1 MFKSNYKIKSNK
13 KLGLAVFCFLA
24 LVVMTLPLLV
34 SSSRKSDLYVNA
46 KAGDNRDG
54 SASHPYKSI
63 NEAIDHAKNKD
74 KVEIHVAKGEYKENI
89 TLRNGIK
96 LFGEDKEKTIIK
108 AKKEKYETVSMKNNS
123 TIDGFTIKNGKK
135 GIWVEKDAEA
145 SIINCIVKDNGT
157 GIAIEGGN
165 TKKSN
170 QVSISKTKIKD
181 NNWSGIY
188 GAGARRISITESE
201 ISGNKKDGIDLARG
215 TSAWMEANSIRNN
228 GGSGMKLVLDQ
239 SNIWTK
245 KNDIRENSR
254 EGIEVSSF
262 GTDGRIDIAK
272 TKIVK
277 NGLFG
282 IARLQRAGNTDWNK
296 FFTVSDQSEIWENR
310 SGNISHIIY
319 IK

>member
-1 MFKSNYKIKSNK
+1 MFKFKQVVQVNKGLKI
-13 KLGLAVFCFLA
+13 AIFAFLA
-24 LVVMTLPLLV
+24 LAIIILPMFA
-34 SSSRKSDLYVNA
+34 SSSRKSYLYVDH

-63 NEAIDHAKNKD
+63 SEAIDHAKD
-74 KVEIHVAKGEYKENI
+74 KAEIHVAKGEYKENI
-89 TLRNGIK
+89 SLKNGIK
-96 LFGEDKEKTIIK
+96 IFGEDREKTIIK
-108 AKKEKYETVSMKNNS
+108 ARKEKQATVSMKNNS
-123 TIDGFTIKNGKK
+123 TIDGVTIRNGKN

-145 SIINCIVKDNGT
+145 SIVNCIIKDNDN
-157 GIAIEGGN
+157 GIAIEGGD

-181 NNWSGIY
+181 NDRSGIY

-215 TSAWMEANSIRNN
+215 TSAWMEGNSIREN

-239 SNIWTK
+239 SNIWTR
-245 KNDIRENSR
+245 KNDIRENKR
-254 EGIEVSSF
+254 EGIEVASF
-262 GTDGRIDIAK
+262 GIAGRIDIAK

-282 IARLQRAGNTDWNK
+282 IARLQRAGNVDWNK
-296 FFTVSDQSEIWENR
+296 SFTVSDRTEIWENR

>member
-1 MFKSNYKIKSNK
+1 MFKFKQVVRVNKGLKI
-13 KLGLAVFCFLA
+13 AIFTFLA
-24 LVVMTLPLLV
+24 LTIITLPMFA
-34 SSSRKSDLYVNA
+34 SSSRKSYLYVDH

-63 NEAIDHAKNKD
+63 SEAIDHAKD
-74 KVEIHVAKGEYKENI
+74 KAEIHVAKGEYKENI
-89 TLRNGIK
+89 SLKNGIK
-96 LFGEDKEKTIIK
+96 IFGEDREKTIIK
-108 AKKEKYETVSMKNNS
+108 AKKEKQATISMKNNS
-123 TIDGFTIKNGKK
+123 TIDGVTIRNGKN

-215 TSAWMEANSIRNN
+215 TSAWIGGTSIKDNK
-228 GGSGMKLVLDQ
+228 GSGMKLVIDQ
-239 SNIWTK
+239 SSIWTK
-245 KNDIRENSR
+245 NNDIRRNSR
-254 EGIEVSSF
+254 EGIEISSY
-262 GTDGRIDIAK
+262 GTDGRIDISK
-272 TKIVK
+272 TKIVD
-277 NGLFG
+277 NGRHG
-282 IARLQRAGNTDWNK
+282 IARLQRAGYISWTKNLTYGI
-296 FFTVSDQSEIWENR
+296 TPEIW
-310 SGNISHIIY
+310 GNISGDISSVLY